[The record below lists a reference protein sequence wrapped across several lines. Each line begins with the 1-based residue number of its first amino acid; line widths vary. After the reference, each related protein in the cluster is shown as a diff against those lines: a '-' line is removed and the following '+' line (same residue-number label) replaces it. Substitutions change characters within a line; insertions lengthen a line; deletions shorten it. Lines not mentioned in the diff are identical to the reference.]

1 MKLAIVGTS
10 TLRTDEE
17 TFVRDLCLEL
27 LKSYKEKVI
36 VLSGGAKGVDSIAV
50 EVAKKLGNKVIEFKP
65 SAKNWDA
72 YKERNIKIAQ
82 ECDELYCITT
92 SVKNEQCYHHKPKQN
107 HQKTAGCYTANQA
120 KAFKKP
126 IKLYIVPSL
135 LNRVTPILTGRE
147 MIYSDWRNN

>member
-1 MKLAIVGTS
+1 MRIAIVGTS
-10 TLRTDEE
+10 ELNEKEE
-17 TFVRDLCLEL
+17 TIVRDMCSEL
-27 LKSYKEKVI
+27 IKTVKKVSNEEVT

-92 SVKNEQCYHHKPKQN
+92 YTKNEQCYHHKPKQD

-126 IKLYIVPSL
+126 IKLLLVPS
-135 LNRVTPILTGRE
+135 I
-147 MIYSDWRNN
+147 WRRM

>member
-10 TLRTDEE
+10 ELSEKE
-17 TFVRDLCLEL
+17 QILVRDLCSDI
-27 LKSYKEKVI
+27 LKKAKKISGEEI
-36 VLSGGAKGVDSIAV
+36 TVLSGGAEGVDFIAV
-50 EVAKKLGNKVIEFKP
+50 DVAKKLGNKVIEFKP

-92 SVKNEQCYHHKPKQN
+92 PMKNEQCYHHKPKQN

-120 KAFKKP
+120 KALKKP
-126 IKLYIVPSL
+126 IKLFVIPS
-135 LNRVTPILTGRE
+135 I
-147 MIYSDWRNN
+147 WRGM